1 MNQSL
6 RNSSDWFAGFL
17 KDTPSF
23 LKHTLYDKWLVTGL
37 YVVSIFSAL
46 AVSAL
51 LIWATD
57 GSWRSVFSAM
67 LDGSLSNPGRW
78 GATIGES
85 TPLLLV
91 ALGTII
97 SVRAGLINIGQE
109 GQLLIGAAVT
119 TFIAVR
125 IDHPGPLILTLAWLG
140 GLLAGALWAWIA
152 AGLKYWRRVP
162 EVLTTLL
169 LVTVAAQLVGYSL
182 KTTTLLLDRSPD
194 HANRNQVSDK
204 IPANIRIPRLT
215 IFGNEFPLSAL
226 VAMALAVVLAIWL
239 VRTATGFRLRMLG
252 MNQKVAH
259 RVGVSA
265 VKYGMAAMAVSGG
278 LAGLAGAMMITG
290 GDFGSYTFTAGFSS
304 FIGWEGLLVAL
315 VARNHPLAAIP
326 MAFIFGSLRTGSGF
340 LAATG
345 VEREISNVV
354 QALIV
359 LALLLPP
366 AVLYARERRKLL
378 ATVKART

>member
-1 MNQSL
+1 
-6 RNSSDWFAGFL
+6 
-17 KDTPSF
+17 
-23 LKHTLYDKWLVTGL
+23 
-37 YVVSIFSAL
+37 
-46 AVSAL
+46 
-51 LIWATD
+51 
-57 GSWRSVFSAM
+57 M

-125 IDHPGPLILTLAWLG
+125 IDHPGPLILTLALLG

-239 VRTATGFRLRMLG
+239 VRTATGFG
-252 MNQKVAH
+252 CAC
-259 RVGVSA
+259 
-265 VKYGMAAMAVSGG
+265 
-278 LAGLAGAMMITG
+278 
-290 GDFGSYTFTAGFSS
+290 
-304 FIGWEGLLVAL
+304 WE
-315 VARNHPLAAIP
+315 
-326 MAFIFGSLRTGSGF
+326 
-340 LAATG
+340 
-345 VEREISNVV
+345 
-354 QALIV
+354 
-359 LALLLPP
+359 
-366 AVLYARERRKLL
+366 
-378 ATVKART
+378 

>member
-1 MNQSL
+1 MNSTL
-6 RNSSDWFAGFL
+6 RQATDWLGGFL
-17 KDTPSF
+17 KATPSS
-23 LKHTLYDKWLVTGL
+23 LRQNLQDKWLVSGL
-37 YVVSIFSAL
+37 YGLSVFGAL
-46 AVSAL
+46 ALSAL
-51 LIWATD
+51 LIWSTD

-67 LDGSLSNPGRW
+67 LDGSLTKPGRW

-91 ALGTII
+91 ALGTIV

-125 IDHPGPLILTLAWLG
+125 LDHPGPVILALALLG
-140 GLLAGALWAWIA
+140 GLLAGALWAWIP

-169 LVTVAAQLVGYSL
+169 LVTVAAQVVGYSL
-182 KTTTLLLDRSPD
+182 KTTSLLLDRSPD
-194 HANRNQVSDK
+194 HPNRNQVSER
-204 IPANIRIPRLT
+204 IPSNIRIPRIT
-215 IFGNEFPLSAL
+215 IFGNDFSLGAL
-226 VAMALAVVLAIWL
+226 LALGLALLLALWL
-239 VRTATGFRLRMLG
+239 ARTATGFRLRMLG
-252 MNQKVAH
+252 MNPKVAH
-259 RVGVSA
+259 RVGVSS
-265 VKYGMAAMAVSGG
+265 VRYGMGAMAVSGG
-278 LAGLAGAMMITG
+278 LAGLAGALMITG

-304 FIGWEGLLVAL
+304 SIGWEGLLVAL
-315 VARNHPLAAIP
+315 VARNHPLVAVP
-326 MAFIFGSLRTGSGF
+326 MAFIFGSLRTGAGF

-378 ATVKART
+378 TTVKART